1 VRRDRQRKR
10 NARRR
15 DRAQATNRAG
25 NPRVTLIDG
34 HPVGAVG
41 RFARAVRRMDNYI
54 DHGLFLER
62 EVERAETPAE
72 RERATAAVARQ
83 LAKVERYQRVLER

>member
-1 VRRDRQRKR
+1 MRRDRRRKR

-15 DRAQATNRAG
+15 DRAQPTNRAG
-25 NPRVTLIDG
+25 NPRVMIDG
-34 HPVGAVG
+34 YPVGPVG

-62 EVERAETPAE
+62 EVERAETPAA
-72 RERATAAVARQ
+72 RERAIAAVARQ
-83 LAKVERYQRVLER
+83 LAKVERYQRILER